1 MGTRIRI
8 SKKNKKNIK
17 NIKNINSVAYTT
29 EFFYGMIYYMYIA
42 RS

>member
-8 SKKNKKNIK
+8 SKKNKK